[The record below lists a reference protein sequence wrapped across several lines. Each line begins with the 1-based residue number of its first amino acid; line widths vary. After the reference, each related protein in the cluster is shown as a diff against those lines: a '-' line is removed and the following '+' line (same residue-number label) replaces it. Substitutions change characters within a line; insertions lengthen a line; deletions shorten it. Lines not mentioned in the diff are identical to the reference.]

1 MANKIEVKEITL
13 LLWPEIGSVCEKFK
27 CVQVFFS
34 KINRESELRIKRL

>member
-13 LLWPEIGSVCEKFK
+13 PLWPEIGIVCEKFK